1 MISDRAAKD
10 ISTRRRFER
19 TLVEAIA
26 RERRHL
32 ASELHH
38 GLGQELFG
46 IALLAK
52 SLSSASQLKSSAL
65 RQDLARLASLSGK
78 AMQTCRGVAQDISPL
93 DGAQTGLIDALKR
106 ITRMPLN
113 WTGPNVTFTVTESS
127 PLRLSS
133 EAMEDIYSLAQEGLA
148 NALKHADAAR
158 VSVSLHIQ
166 TETITLEIV
175 DDGVGLAR
183 QRRDSNPGFGL
194 TMMRYRANLLHG
206 TFGLKG
212 RPSGGTRLTLKC
224 KHAFGVP
231 LTSS

>member
-1 MISDRAAKD
+1 MISDRTPSD

-52 SLSSASQLKSSAL
+52 SLSGATQLKSSAL
-65 RQDLARLASLSGK
+65 RQDLERLASLSGK

-93 DGAQTGLIDALKR
+93 DRAQSGLIESLRR
-106 ITRMPLN
+106 ITRMPEN
-113 WTGPNVTFTVTESS
+113 WTGPDVTFTVTESS
-127 PLRLSS
+127 PLRLSA
-133 EAMEDIYSLAQEGLA
+133 EAMEDIYCLAQEGLA
-148 NALKHADAAR
+148 NALKHADAAK
-158 VSVSLHIQ
+158 VTVSLHIQ
-166 TETITLEIV
+166 TESITLEIV
-175 DDGVGLAR
+175 DDGVGLSR
-183 QRRDSNPGFGL
+183 QRRDSNPGLGL

-206 TFGLKG
+206 TFGVKG
-212 RPSGGTRLTLKC
+212 GPSGGTRLTLKC
-224 KHAFGVP
+224 KHASAVP
-231 LTSS
+231 LMSS